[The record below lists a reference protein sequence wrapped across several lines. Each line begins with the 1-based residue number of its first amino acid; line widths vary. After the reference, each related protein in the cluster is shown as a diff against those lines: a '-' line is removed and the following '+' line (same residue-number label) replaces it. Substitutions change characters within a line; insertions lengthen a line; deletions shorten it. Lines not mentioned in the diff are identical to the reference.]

1 MEQGGEHNTIATQL
15 ADDRTSAIYQA
26 ALCARRS
33 LHCLF
38 PVRDNDVV
46 TDALMI
52 PFYMVMGGVLL
63 EYTAKRRLAEEYQG
77 QNFTRLPYFVRTYHP
92 GAKDTLVEICS
103 HFSDATILVQN
114 IQGVFGCS
122 K

>member
-1 MEQGGEHNTIATQL
+1 MNVILSLRNSPMIELQQSTQPL
-15 ADDRTSAIYQA
+15 SALDVPFTA
-26 ALCARRS
+26 CFRCR
-33 LHCLF
+33 F
-38 PVRDNDVV
+38 RDNDVV
-46 TDALMI
+46 TDALVI

-63 EYTAKRRLAEEYQG
+63 EYMAKRRLAEEYQG
-77 QNFTRLPYFVRTYHP
+77 QNFTRLRYVVRTYHP